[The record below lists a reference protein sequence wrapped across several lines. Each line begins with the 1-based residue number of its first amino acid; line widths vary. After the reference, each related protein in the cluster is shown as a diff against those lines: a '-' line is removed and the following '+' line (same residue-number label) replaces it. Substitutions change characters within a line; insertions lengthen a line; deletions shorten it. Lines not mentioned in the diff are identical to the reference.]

1 MSTTIMT
8 LRATPDATQPLGKAT
23 RTPREM
29 YLKRFRS
36 SGLCIVGSLLLRLSS
51 SRRSDL
57 GSHRTTPILVN
68 TVDQFQAPG
77 STYFFGTDEF
87 GRDIF
92 SRVLYGARI
101 AVQVGMV
108 SVVVAFLGGIVL
120 GLISGYYGG
129 WVDTVLSRLLEIWL
143 SFPDILFVIAVVAIL
158 GPRSTRSS
166 WRWASCRSRP
176 SPYRPRLRAE
186 RAGTDVCR
194 GSARSRCLH
203 YGIMNGTS
211 YQTWWRRSSSCPA
224 CAWERTPHG
233 RRTQLHRPGR
243 PAPGA
248 GMGRHPL
255 RRADVHVPGT
265 VDHGIPVLTIA
276 LLSST
281 MKMIGDSLRD
291 VFDPKLSRSLSS
303 PRSTTHVSRHY
314 SHPPSRLHRSDGGSV
329 RLAWR
334 YGWSYGPRSWLRPR
348 ADVEPRSDVPDSL
361 DPQDTTPL

>member
-36 SGLCIVGSLLLRLSS
+36 SGLCIVGSLLLALLVFLAAFGPWFAPH
-51 SRRSDL
+51 D
-57 GSHRTTPILVN
+57 PILVN
-68 TVDQFQAPG
+68 TVDRFQAPG

-158 GPRSTRSS
+158 GPSLNTVILALGFLSIPAYARI
-166 WRWASCRSRP
+166 
-176 SPYRPRLRAE
+176 
-186 RAGTDVCR
+186 VR
-194 GSARSRCLH
+194 GSVLSAREETYVEAARAVGVSN
-203 YGIMNGTS
+203 YGIMKRHILPNVVAPLIIL
-211 YQTWWRRSSSCPA
+211 SSLRFGSA
-224 CAWERTPHG
+224 LLT
-233 RRTQLHRPGR
+233 
-243 PAPGA
+243 GA
-248 GMGRHPL
+248 GLSFIGLGAQPPEPEWGAILSGGRMYMYQAPWIT
-255 RRADVHVPGT
+255 VFPG
-265 VDHGIPVLTIA
+265 LTIA
-276 LLSST
+276 LFVLGVN
-281 MKMIGDSLRD
+281 MLGDGLRD
-291 VFDPKLSRSLSS
+291 VFDPKLSR
-303 PRSTTHVSRHY
+303 
-314 SHPPSRLHRSDGGSV
+314 
-329 RLAWR
+329 
-334 YGWSYGPRSWLRPR
+334 
-348 ADVEPRSDVPDSL
+348 
-361 DPQDTTPL
+361 